1 MLKLASQKKRGAFFI
16 PIFNLG
22 GKNMA
27 IKKTESTAEEAIVS
41 LTTDTAPPHTDLEND
56 SDSNPSEGA
65 METTTVSEQISQ
77 TESNDDSLSAV
88 GIEDA
93 LNSEEEP
100 IYHQTGNEA
109 NESNQNSNDSAEE
122 ILDNSET
129 PEDIQMDLEKPKRT
143 RKRRKL
149 PEENQTQSDSETKA
163 EPDEANDGVE
173 KSSKTKIRIQAP
185 KSSAILSIDDELGV
199 ITDADKARNE
209 LLDLLE
215 SYRGKKH
222 LSGSIQGIE
231 NPSGDPSKT
240 LAVLYYGEYKVI
252 IPIAEAVEPPEDLKG
267 QPLDYVLNY
276 MLNKRLGAE
285 VDYIIK
291 GIDAK
296 EKIAVGS
303 RIEAMRNKR
312 KTYYFGTDRD
322 GNNLL
327 YPDLCAEVRVV
338 SVVRSGIFVDL
349 FGLEVFIPLR
359 ELSYQRLMDA
369 EKYFTPGQ
377 RTLVKILDIDRT
389 DRRNIKVRAS
399 VKQAGENPYDKA
411 LKKYSVGNRYV
422 GTVSMVD
429 TNGVFVSLDGGI
441 DCLCNYPKRGRPPR
455 GARVTVRILG
465 INYNTNRIW
474 GAITHIAA
482 AR

>member
-1 MLKLASQKKRGAFFI
+1 M
-16 PIFNLG
+16 PT
-22 GKNMA
+22 
-27 IKKTESTAEEAIVS
+27 KKTKVAPEEVTNPQTEDNILSEIDAALS
-41 LTTDTAPPHTDLEND
+41 ENSSSKTDFEHGIKN
-56 SDSNPSEGA
+56 NPSENLVVDAEDSELIHQTDSDESAIPAVGA
-65 METTTVSEQISQ
+65 EDAENSGSNEPIPQNDSEISENIAPEGTSDEEEIKNAAESQ
-77 TESNDDSLSAV
+77 TE
-88 GIEDA
+88 
-93 LNSEEEP
+93 P
-100 IYHQTGNEA
+100 
-109 NESNQNSNDSAEE
+109 
-122 ILDNSET
+122 
-129 PEDIQMDLEKPKRT
+129 PKSKK
-143 RKRRKL
+143 KRRRKQN
-149 PEENQTQSDSETKA
+149 PEENQNQSDAETKS
-163 EPDEANDGVE
+163 ENDGAE
-173 KSSKTKIRIQAP
+173 ESMKSKLRISLP
-185 KSSAILSIDDELGV
+185 KRAEILSIDGELGV
-199 ITDADKARNE
+199 VTDADKAKDD

-222 LSGSIQGIE
+222 LSGTIQGIE
-231 NPSGDPSKT
+231 NPTGDPSKA
-240 LAVLYYGEYKVI
+240 LAVLNYGEYKVI
-252 IPIAEAVEPPEDLKG
+252 IPLHEAVEPPDDLKG

-303 RIEAMRNKR
+303 RVEAMRNKR
-312 KTYYFGTDRD
+312 KNYYFGSDRD

-327 YPDLCAEVRVV
+327 YSDLCAEVRVV

-389 DRRNIKVRAS
+389 DRKNIKVRAS

-422 GTVSMVD
+422 GTVSLVD

>member
-1 MLKLASQKKRGAFFI
+1 M
-16 PIFNLG
+16 PT
-22 GKNMA
+22 
-27 IKKTESTAEEAIVS
+27 KKTEVTPEEVTVPQREDAVS
-41 LTTDTAPPHTDLEND
+41 NTLQQEGLLPQTDLGNNK
-56 SDSNPSEGA
+56 SFNPSESN
-65 METTTVSEQISQ
+65 METASTPVQSSQTEPVSEAASAAGFEDVLDSTKNQDISQ
-77 TESNDDSLSAV
+77 TENEIVADNPDEPPAT
-88 GIEDA
+88 EE
-93 LNSEEEP
+93 NSE
-100 IYHQTGNEA
+100 
-109 NESNQNSNDSAEE
+109 NSN
-122 ILDNSET
+122 NSQTE
-129 PEDIQMDLEKPKRT
+129 LEKPKRT
-143 RKRRKL
+143 RRRKKD
-149 PEENQTQSDSETKA
+149 PQENQSQSDT
-163 EPDEANDGVE
+163 EPNSKQENASDGVSE
-173 KSSKTKIRIQAP
+173 ASKSTIRTTP
-185 KSSAILSIDDELGV
+185 TRPSTILSIDDELGV
-199 ITDADKARNE
+199 VTDADKARSE

-222 LSGSIQGIE
+222 LSGTIQGIE
-231 NPSGDPSKT
+231 NPTGDPSKT
-240 LAVLYYGEYKVI
+240 LAVLYHGEYKII
-252 IPIAEAVEPPEDLKG
+252 IPLAEAVEPPDDLKG

-303 RIEAMRNKR
+303 RVEAMRNKR
-312 KTYYFGTDRD
+312 KNYYFGSDRD

-327 YPDLCAEVRVV
+327 YSDLCAEVRVV

-422 GTVSMVD
+422 GTVSLVD

-441 DCLCNYPKRGRPPR
+441 GCLCNYPKRGRPPR

>member
-1 MLKLASQKKRGAFFI
+1 M
-16 PIFNLG
+16 PT
-22 GKNMA
+22 
-27 IKKTESTAEEAIVS
+27 KKTKVAPEEVTNPQTEDDILSETAAELPESD
-41 LTTDTAPPHTDLEND
+41 LFQTDSESEIENNPLEN
-56 SDSNPSEGA
+56 
-65 METTTVSEQISQ
+65 
-77 TESNDDSLSAV
+77 SAV
-88 GIEDA
+88 GTKGSEPIPQTDSDNSAIPVAGAEDA
-93 LNSEEEP
+93 ENSGSNEP
-100 IYHQTGNEA
+100 IPQDDSEISENIAPEGTSDEEKIKTVA
-109 NESNQNSNDSAEE
+109 ESHTE
-122 ILDNSET
+122 
-129 PEDIQMDLEKPKRT
+129 PPKTKKT
-143 RKRRKL
+143 RRRKQD
-149 PEENQTQSDSETKA
+149 PEENQNQSDAEAKSE
-163 EPDEANDGVE
+163 NDGVE
-173 KSSKTKIRIQAP
+173 ESIKSKLRISLP
-185 KSSAILSIDDELGV
+185 KRADILSIDGELGV
-199 ITDADKARNE
+199 VTDADKAKDD

-222 LSGSIQGIE
+222 LSGTIQGIE
-231 NPSGDPSKT
+231 NPTGDPSKA
-240 LAVLYYGEYKVI
+240 LAVLNYGEYKVI
-252 IPIAEAVEPPEDLKG
+252 IPLQEAVEPPDDLKG

-303 RIEAMRNKR
+303 RVEAMRNKR
-312 KTYYFGTDRD
+312 KNYYFGSDRD

-327 YPDLCAEVRVV
+327 YSDLCAEVRVV

-422 GTVSMVD
+422 GTVSLVD

-474 GAITHIAA
+474 GVITHIAA

>member
-1 MLKLASQKKRGAFFI
+1 
-16 PIFNLG
+16 
-22 GKNMA
+22 MA
-27 IKKTESTAEEAIVS
+27 IKKTDSTAEETIVS

-77 TESNDDSLSAV
+77 TEANDDSLSAA
-88 GIEDA
+88 GIEDT
-93 LNSEEEP
+93 LNFEEKP
-100 IYHQTGNEA
+100 IDHQTGNEA

-122 ILDNSET
+122 ILDNSEN
-129 PEDIQMDLEKPKRT
+129 PEDVQLDSEKPKRS
-143 RKRRKL
+143 RRRRKL
-149 PEENQTQSDSETKA
+149 PEENQIQSDNETKA

-173 KSSKTKIRIQAP
+173 KASKSKIRIPTP

-252 IPIAEAVEPPEDLKG
+252 IPLAEAVEPPEDLKG

>member
-1 MLKLASQKKRGAFFI
+1 M
-16 PIFNLG
+16 PT
-22 GKNMA
+22 
-27 IKKTESTAEEAIVS
+27 KKTEVTPEEVTVPQGEDAVS
-41 LTTDTAPPHTDLEND
+41 NTLQQEGSLPQTDLGNDEN
-56 SDSNPSEGA
+56 NPSESE
-65 METTTVSEQISQ
+65 METASTPVQSSQTEPVSEAASAAGFEDALNVSENRDISQ
-77 TESNDDSLSAV
+77 TENEIAADNPDVPPAA
-88 GIEDA
+88 EE
-93 LNSEEEP
+93 NSE
-100 IYHQTGNEA
+100 
-109 NESNQNSNDSAEE
+109 NSN
-122 ILDNSET
+122 NSET
-129 PEDIQMDLEKPKRT
+129 DPEKPKRT
-143 RKRRKL
+143 RRRRKD
-149 PEENQTQSDSETKA
+149 PKENQSQSDTETNSKQENASDDISEASKSTIRATPTK
-163 EPDEANDGVE
+163 P
-173 KSSKTKIRIQAP
+173 ST
-185 KSSAILSIDDELGV
+185 ILSIDDELGV
-199 ITDADKARNE
+199 VTDADKARSE

-222 LSGSIQGIE
+222 LSGTIQGIE
-231 NPSGDPSKT
+231 NPTGDPSKT
-240 LAVLYYGEYKVI
+240 LAVLYHGEYKII
-252 IPIAEAVEPPEDLKG
+252 IPLAEVVEPPEDLKG

-303 RIEAMRNKR
+303 RVEAMRNKR
-312 KTYYFGTDRD
+312 KNYYFGSDRD

-327 YPDLCAEVRVV
+327 YSDLCAEVRVV

-411 LKKYSVGNRYV
+411 LKKYSIGNRYV
-422 GTVSMVD
+422 GTVSLVD

-465 INYNTNRIW
+465 INYDTNRIW

>member
-1 MLKLASQKKRGAFFI
+1 M
-16 PIFNLG
+16 PT
-22 GKNMA
+22 
-27 IKKTESTAEEAIVS
+27 KKTEVTPEEVTVPQREDAVS
-41 LTTDTAPPHTDLEND
+41 NTLQQEGLLPQTDLGNNK
-56 SDSNPSEGA
+56 SFNPSESN
-65 METTTVSEQISQ
+65 METASTPVQSSQTEPVSEAASAAGFEDVLDSTKNQDISQ
-77 TESNDDSLSAV
+77 TENEIVADNPDEPPAT
-88 GIEDA
+88 EE
-93 LNSEEEP
+93 NSE
-100 IYHQTGNEA
+100 
-109 NESNQNSNDSAEE
+109 NSN
-122 ILDNSET
+122 NSQTE
-129 PEDIQMDLEKPKRT
+129 LEKPKRT
-143 RKRRKL
+143 RRRKKD
-149 PEENQTQSDSETKA
+149 PQENQSQSDT
-163 EPDEANDGVE
+163 EPNSKQENASDGVSE
-173 KSSKTKIRIQAP
+173 ASKSTIRTTP
-185 KSSAILSIDDELGV
+185 TRPSTILSIDDELGV
-199 ITDADKARNE
+199 VTDADKARSE

-222 LSGSIQGIE
+222 LSGTIQGIE
-231 NPSGDPSKT
+231 NPTGDPSKT
-240 LAVLYYGEYKVI
+240 LAVLYHGEYKII
-252 IPIAEAVEPPEDLKG
+252 IPLAEAVEPPDDLKG

-303 RIEAMRNKR
+303 RVEAMRNKR
-312 KTYYFGTDRD
+312 KNYYFGSDRD

-327 YPDLCAEVRVV
+327 YSDLCAEVRVV

-422 GTVSMVD
+422 GTVSLVD